1 MGDGCSRQDVEE
13 EERRELEHREMQKLG
28 EDLEASCASVQG
40 SLQLLLRGLRDFEEW
55 RNVIT
60 ANHVLPTNVLQQV
73 AVIGSQVRG
82 CGVWHSDEVTESCA

>member
-1 MGDGCSRQDVEE
+1 VEE